1 MLEFR
6 KVQKRI
12 WGSDL
17 SDLEPNG
24 YRASER
30 GIAGHLVPSYFT
42 QPLWLSVGVCL
53 EIPGTQ
59 TVIRT
64 SHARAKEL
72 TWFGPLWIN

>member
-12 WGSDL
+12 WGGDL

-30 GIAGHLVPSYFT
+30 GIAGHLVIPPFLAAARSR
-42 QPLWLSVGVCL
+42 VG
-53 EIPGTQ
+53 
-59 TVIRT
+59 
-64 SHARAKEL
+64 
-72 TWFGPLWIN
+72 